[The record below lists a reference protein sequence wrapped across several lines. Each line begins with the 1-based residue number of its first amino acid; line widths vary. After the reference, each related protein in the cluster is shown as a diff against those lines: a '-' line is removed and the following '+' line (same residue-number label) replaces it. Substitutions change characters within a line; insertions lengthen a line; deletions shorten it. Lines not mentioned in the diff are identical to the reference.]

1 MNGWTKDLSQQ
12 ERDENELRAIVE
24 MLQSDPANEYW
35 RARFE
40 GVPYPV
46 DEAQEAEEIGE
57 VLQWLPRPTY
67 DELIAGAT
75 FTDEHRTEIHAQ
87 WNEKYK

>member
-12 ERDENELRAIVE
+12 ERDENELRAIGE

-57 VLQWLPRPTY
+57 VLQWVGVQSVGIHPD
-67 DELIAGAT
+67 DEK
-75 FTDEHRTEIHAQ
+75 DWQDQVTELRNQ
-87 WNEKYK
+87 L

>member
-12 ERDENELRAIVE
+12 ERDENELRAIGE

-46 DEAQEAEEIGE
+46 DEAQEAEEIAGVVEWVGE
-57 VLQWLPRPTY
+57 VPQSVGIHQD
-67 DELIAGAT
+67 DEK
-75 FTDEHRTEIHAQ
+75 DWRDQVTELRNQ
-87 WNEKYK
+87 L